1 MSKSLHVSYTFI
13 KLQKQENVRRGGTW
27 RVHSRCLID
36 AYVFTRILR
45 QEQAGAWGCG
55 NMGRESRC
63 IFIHATLSRLSSA
76 LDTGRRKWE
85 RRQGADPQGLG
96 GLGGLG
102 GVSSFSSTCCMPT
115 TGPGAGQA
123 PGRPRWVRYGNKVC
137 GEMVNRPRAQ
147 PVAKC

>member
-96 GLGGLG
+96 GAWGTGGCLLLLIHLLHAYHG
-102 GVSSFSSTCCMPT
+102 ARSWAGTRKAPMGKIRKQGLRRDGEPAQ
-115 TGPGAGQA
+115 GPASG
-123 PGRPRWVRYGNKVC
+123 
-137 GEMVNRPRAQ
+137 
-147 PVAKC
+147 